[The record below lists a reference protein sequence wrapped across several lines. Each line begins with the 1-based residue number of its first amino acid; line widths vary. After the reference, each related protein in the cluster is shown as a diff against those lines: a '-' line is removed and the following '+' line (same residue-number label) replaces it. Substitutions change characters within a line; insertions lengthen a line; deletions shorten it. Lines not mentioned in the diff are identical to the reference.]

1 MKGDEHSDGDLK
13 RVVRLIVS
21 GYRWIV
27 LSMILT
33 TTVAIVLAV
42 RTQNVYRAYTVLA
55 PAGSG
60 ESGGI
65 LKSILGQ
72 AGGLASLVDVNAK
85 DNDPSVEA
93 IATLQSRKFIED
105 FIVDR
110 GLLPVI
116 AKNGIQGGSAR
127 GLSGAPSPPSLW
139 RAYDFFKKNILE
151 VERDKSTPLVT
162 VKIDW
167 SNREEA
173 ADWANDLV
181 RRLNL
186 KMRDRA
192 IAEAEKSISYLNL
205 ELDKTSVLPLRES
218 IYKLIENDI
227 KQKTIANVRDDYV
240 FRVVD
245 PAVVPDIREKIRPF
259 RTVYGIMGILTGFL
273 LGVFALLIRDFA
285 RRTREWLRREQ

>member
-1 MKGDEHSDGDLK
+1 MKRDEYSDGDLK
-13 RVVRLIVS
+13 RVVRLIVK

-27 LSMILT
+27 VSVILT
-33 TTVAIVLAV
+33 TTVAIVMAV
-42 RTQNVYRAYTVLA
+42 TTQNVYRAYTVLA

-65 LKSILGQ
+65 LKSLLGQ
-72 AGGLASLVDVNAK
+72 AGSLASLVDVNAK
-85 DNDPSVEA
+85 DNDPTIEA
-93 IATLQSRKFIED
+93 IAVLQSRKFIED

-110 GLLPVI
+110 GLLPDI
-116 AKNGIQGGSAR
+116 AQNGMQIGIAHGTSK
-127 GLSGAPSPPSLW
+127 APNPPSLW
-139 RAYDFFKKNILE
+139 RVYDFFKKNILE

-162 VKIDW
+162 VRIYW

-173 ADWANDLV
+173 ADWANEIV
-181 RRLNL
+181 RRLNM

-192 IAEAEKSISYLNL
+192 IAEAEKGITYLNL
-205 ELDKTSVLPLRES
+205 ELDKTAILPLRES

-245 PAVVPDIREKIRPF
+245 PAFVPDIREKVRPF
-259 RTVYGIMGILTGFL
+259 RTVYGIMGIITGVL
-273 LGVFALLIRDFA
+273 LGVFALLIRDFS
-285 RRTREWLRREQ
+285 RRTIEWLRREQ

>member
-1 MKGDEHSDGDLK
+1 MKGDEHSDRDLK
-13 RVVRLIVS
+13 RVLRLIVS

-27 LSMILT
+27 VSVILT

-42 RTQNVYRAYTVLA
+42 TTQNVYRAYTVLA

-60 ESGGI
+60 ESGG
-65 LKSILGQ
+65 LLRSLLGQ

-85 DNDPSVEA
+85 ESDPTSEA
-93 IATLQSRKFIED
+93 IAVLQSRKFIED
-105 FIVDR
+105 FIVER
-110 GLLPVI
+110 GLLAEIV
-116 AKNGIQGGSAR
+116 KNGMKGGIAR
-127 GLSGAPSPPSLW
+127 GSSGAPSPSPLW
-139 RAYDFFKKNILE
+139 RAYDYFKKNILE

-181 RRLNL
+181 RRLNM

-192 IAEAEKSISYLNL
+192 IAEAEKGITYLNL
-205 ELDKTSVLPLRES
+205 ELDKTAVLPLRES

-245 PAVVPDIREKIRPF
+245 PAFVPDIREKVRPF

-285 RRTREWLRREQ
+285 RRTIEWLRREQ